1 MPSLNLDLVRSILAD
16 WERGDY
22 SSVEWA
28 DPEIEFVVTDG
39 PSPGVWTG
47 VAGMAEGFA
56 GYLIGW
62 KDYRTEADEY
72 RELDDERVL
81 VLTRVTARGKA
92 GGLVAGQMRSQG
104 AALYHIRAGKVTRL
118 VYYWD
123 RDRAFAD
130 LGPSPEGDTGDA
142 AD

>member
-1 MPSLNLDLVRSILAD
+1 MSSSNLDLVRSIFAD

-22 SSVEWA
+22 SWVEWA

-47 VAGMAEGFA
+47 VAGMAEG
-56 GYLIGW
+56 
-62 KDYRTEADEY
+62 
-72 RELDDERVL
+72 
-81 VLTRVTARGKA
+81 KA

-104 AALYHIRAGKVTRL
+104 VALYHISAGKVTRL
-118 VYYWD
+118 VCYWD
-123 RDRAFAD
+123 RDRALAD
-130 LGPSPEGDTGDA
+130 LGFSPGGDTGDA